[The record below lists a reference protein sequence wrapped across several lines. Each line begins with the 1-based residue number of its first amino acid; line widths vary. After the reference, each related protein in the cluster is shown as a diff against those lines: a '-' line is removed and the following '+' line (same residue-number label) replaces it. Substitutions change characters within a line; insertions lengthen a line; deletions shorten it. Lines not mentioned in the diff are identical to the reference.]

1 MVGVVWG
8 WTWGS
13 ESSPNGSI
21 PWAGPA
27 PGAGMEPRDGGG
39 VFRAGCLTPE
49 QCVAALG
56 ETGPQQHLALSC
68 SPQPCPEQL
77 QHSWESSMAQKR
89 SWRGGLH
96 RERAAGRRCGFLRG
110 GMQLPAWGTPRR

>member
-1 MVGVVWG
+1 MGA
-8 WTWGS
+8 
-13 ESSPNGSI
+13 SPGQ
-21 PWAGPA
+21 GRHL
-27 PGAGMEPRDGGG
+27 GAGMEPRDGGG

-56 ETGPQQHLALSC
+56 EAGPQQHLALSC

-96 RERAAGRRCGFLRG
+96 HERAAGRRCGFLRG